1 MRRDVRRAPAAV
13 VEVRR
18 FPAAATGPVL
28 LLLEL
33 AAPVAAPALGGP
45 APNGGGAAAARLELL
60 RDEAAAAAVD
70 AVAMVAG
77 AVVDEGNAT
86 DVRPAPVGGEGASV
100 ASELLLATT
109 AICAS
114 LAKVER
120 DAEALG
126 GCVGGWGAGG

>member
-1 MRRDVRRAPAAV
+1 MRRDVRRAPPAV

-18 FPAAATGPVL
+18 LPAATAGPVL
-28 LLLEL
+28 VLGAL

-45 APNGGGAAAARLELL
+45 VPNGGGAAAARLEFL
-60 RDEAAAAAVD
+60 RTEAAAVAVD

-77 AVVDEGNAT
+77 AVAGEGNAT
-86 DVRPAPVGGEGASV
+86 DIRPV

-120 DAEALG
+120 DTKALG
-126 GCVGGWGAGG
+126 GCVDGRGAGG